1 MLPLSHQP
9 VDLLP
14 IGSGIVV
21 VTVAWEQIAC
31 KHTVTHYGW
40 RFDNGWRFES
50 SQVRL
55 LISLVLSYVWWA
67 GSASFASSLRR
78 QQAKEKTKGKGKGK
92 A

>member
-31 KHTVTHYGW
+31 KHTVTH
-40 RFDNGWRFES
+40 NGWRFES
-50 SQVRL
+50 FQVRL

-67 GSASFASSLRR
+67 GFASVASSLRR